1 MKITQ
6 IQGLVPALPR
16 RKRVAAYARVSS
28 GKEAMLHSL
37 SAQISYYS
45 DYIRKHSDWEYVQV
59 FVDEALTGTKE
70 ARPQFQEMLEA
81 CRSGKIDIII
91 TKSISR
97 FARNTVTV
105 LESVRE
111 LKNLGVDVFFEEQ
124 NIHSMSAEGEV
135 MLTILA
141 SYAQEESLSASENQK
156 WRIRKNFQ
164 EGVPS
169 IGKLLGYRL
178 KNGVFEVVPEEAKI
192 VKQIFELYLDG
203 KGLLA
208 IQKQLAL
215 QGCILSKR
223 GIHVILTQEK
233 YVGDLH
239 LQKTFVQD
247 NISKK
252 RMKNDGQLPQFYVS
266 NSHEAIINRTTFS
279 AVQEEMSRRARKH
292 QPISKAPL
300 IYPYTG
306 LIKCGKCGASY
317 RRKHAN
323 AGSKYEKIVWICE
336 TFNSKGK
343 SACDSQQIPE
353 NILDK
358 KATEMGGLDIISS
371 ILVPEK
377 HKLIFTMKDGTQ
389 QKTVWQNRS
398 RSESWTAEIRQA
410 VSIQN
415 SIRKKKKEVSCET

>member
-6 IQGLVPALPR
+6 IQGLAPALPR

-70 ARPQFQEMLEA
+70 ARPQFQEMLDA
-81 CRSGKIDIII
+81 CRSDRIDLII

-178 KNGVFEVVPEEAKI
+178 KSGVFEVVPEEAKI
-192 VKQIFELYLDG
+192 VQQIFELYLDG

-215 QGCILSKR
+215 QGFTLSKR

-233 YVGDLH
+233 YIGDLH

-247 NISKK
+247 HISKK

-292 QPISKAPL
+292 QPISKAPP

-306 LIKCGKCGASY
+306 LIKCGKCGGSY

-353 NILDK
+353 NILDDK
-358 KATEMGGLDIISS
+358 VAEMGGLNCISS

-377 HKLIFTMKDGTQ
+377 HRLVFTMKDGTQ
-389 QKTVWQNRS
+389 QETVWQNRS
-398 RSESWTAEIRQA
+398 RSESWTAEMRQA

-415 SIRKKKKEVSCET
+415 SIRKKGKGGIS